1 MLRVDKLTLSFLNES
16 LKAYLQKDYEKII
29 TLKLLNDDLSF
40 IEEKALRVQKELK
53 FQTQLKKSKSLVGGG
68 SMPDKSLDTYI
79 LTFQG
84 DALKLQTRF
93 RKENI
98 IGRIENDE
106 FVLDFRTIRENELQ
120 KLILT
125 INQMENL

>member
-1 MLRVDKLTLSFLNES
+1 IILGKKELIEKLKQNQLLRMLRVDKLTLSFLNES

-68 SMPDKSLDTYI
+68 SM
-79 LTFQG
+79 
-84 DALKLQTRF
+84 
-93 RKENI
+93 
-98 IGRIENDE
+98 
-106 FVLDFRTIRENELQ
+106 
-120 KLILT
+120 
-125 INQMENL
+125 